1 MAGVSLGWCQT
12 YSEKEPPLPL
22 LPSPLPPALGLLSTK
37 GSLVSSAEWEASTIG
52 TRGEYGFVGTPF
64 DEHLSV
70 KDDVVADEQP
80 LARKIEQLE
89 GIDRELQRDCLQEV
103 LTRLGIQELRSLTL
117 YTILGL
123 SRNTAV
129 CSHVP
134 WLP

>member
-1 MAGVSLGWCQT
+1 M
-12 YSEKEPPLPL
+12 
-22 LPSPLPPALGLLSTK
+22 
-37 GSLVSSAEWEASTIG
+37 SAPRPTERERSQQCFCGEASTMG

-70 KDDVVADEQP
+70 KDDVMADEQP
-80 LARKIEQLE
+80 LPRKIEQLA
-89 GIDRELQRDCLQEV
+89 GIDRQLQRDCLQEV
-103 LTRLGIQELRSLTL
+103 LTRLGIQELRSLTF

-129 CSHVP
+129 CSHAP